1 MQRDNLIFMNRF
13 KEKYLNTAVG
23 QMKEKF
29 GCKNSLA
36 APKIDKVVLNARIPA
51 SKSDEKFQALVAATL
66 ARISGQKP
74 IFTKAKKSIS
84 SFKIR
89 EGQVVGVSVTL
100 RNNRMYD
107 FLDKLINLAL
117 PNVRDF
123 RGLNKK
129 SIDGRGNLTIGFKEY
144 LAFPEINPDEVE
156 NLHGLEVCI
165 HTTAKSKEEGF
176 ILLSLLGF
184 PFVEKVDNNDN
195 S

>member
-1 MQRDNLIFMNRF
+1 MNRF
-13 KEKYLNTAVG
+13 KEKYLKTVVA

-29 GCKNSLA
+29 GYSNSLA
-36 APKIDKVVLNARIPA
+36 VPKVDKIVLNVRISA
-51 SKSDEKFQALVAATL
+51 SNSDQKFQELAADTL
-66 ARISGQKP
+66 TRISGQKP

-89 EGQVVGVSVTL
+89 EGQIVGVSVTL

-107 FLDKLINLAL
+107 FLDKLVNLSL

-123 RGLNKK
+123 RGLSQK
-129 SIDGRGNLTIGFKEY
+129 SIDGQGNLTIGFKEY

-165 HTTAKSKEEGF
+165 HTTAKSKKEGF
-176 ILLSLLGF
+176 ILLALLGF
-184 PFVEKVDNNDN
+184 PFVEKLIDK
-195 S
+195 

>member
-1 MQRDNLIFMNRF
+1 MQDDNLIFMNRF
-13 KEKYLNTAVG
+13 KEKYLKTVVA

-29 GCKNSLA
+29 GYSNSLA
-36 APKIDKVVLNARIPA
+36 VPKVDKIVLNVRISA
-51 SKSDEKFQALVAATL
+51 SNSDQKFQELAADTL
-66 ARISGQKP
+66 TRISGQKP

-89 EGQVVGVSVTL
+89 EGQIVGVSVTL

-107 FLDKLINLAL
+107 FLDKLVNLSL

-123 RGLNKK
+123 RGLSQK
-129 SIDGRGNLTIGFKEY
+129 SIDGQGNLTVGFKEY

-165 HTTAKSKEEGF
+165 HTTAKSKKEGF
-176 ILLSLLGF
+176 ILLALLGF
-184 PFVEKVDNNDN
+184 PFVEKLIDK
-195 S
+195 

>member
-1 MQRDNLIFMNRF
+1 MQDDNLIFMNRF
-13 KEKYLNTAVG
+13 KEKYLKTVVA

-29 GCKNSLA
+29 GYSNSLA
-36 APKIDKVVLNARIPA
+36 VPKVDKIVLNVRISA
-51 SKSDEKFQALVAATL
+51 SNSDQKFQELAADTL
-66 ARISGQKP
+66 TRISGQKP

-89 EGQVVGVSVTL
+89 EGQIVGVSVTL

-107 FLDKLINLAL
+107 FLDKLVNLSL

-123 RGLNKK
+123 RGLSQK
-129 SIDGRGNLTIGFKEY
+129 SIDGQGNLTIGFKEY

-165 HTTAKSKEEGF
+165 HTTAKSKKEGF
-176 ILLSLLGF
+176 ILLALLGF
-184 PFVEKVDNNDN
+184 PFVEKLIDK
-195 S
+195 

>member
-1 MQRDNLIFMNRF
+1 MQRDNLIFMNRL
-13 KEKYLNTAVG
+13 KEKYLNAVVA

-29 GCKNSLA
+29 GYSNSLA
-36 APKIDKVVLNARIPA
+36 APKIDKIVLNVRIPA
-51 SKSDEKFQALVAATL
+51 SNSDQKFQELVAATL
-66 ARISGQKP
+66 TRISGQKP

-89 EGQVVGVSVTL
+89 EGQVVGVSVTM

-107 FLDKLINLAL
+107 FLDKLINSSL

-123 RGLNKK
+123 RGLSQK
-129 SIDGRGNLTIGFKEY
+129 SIDGQGNLTVGFKEY

-165 HTTAKSKEEGF
+165 HTTAKSKKEGF

-184 PFVEKVDNNDN
+184 PFVEKLADK
-195 S
+195 

>member
-1 MQRDNLIFMNRF
+1 MQGDNLIFMNRF
-13 KEKYLNTAVG
+13 KEKYLKTVVA

-29 GCKNSLA
+29 GYSNSLA
-36 APKIDKVVLNARIPA
+36 VPKVDKIVLNVRISA
-51 SKSDEKFQALVAATL
+51 SNSDQKFQELAADTL
-66 ARISGQKP
+66 TRISGQKP

-89 EGQVVGVSVTL
+89 EGQIVGVSVTL

-107 FLDKLINLAL
+107 FLDKLVNLSL

-123 RGLNKK
+123 RGLSQK
-129 SIDGRGNLTIGFKEY
+129 SIDGQGNLTIGFKEY

-165 HTTAKSKEEGF
+165 HTTAKSKKEGF
-176 ILLSLLGF
+176 ILLALLGF
-184 PFVEKVDNNDN
+184 PFVEKLIDK
-195 S
+195 

>member
-1 MQRDNLIFMNRF
+1 MNRF